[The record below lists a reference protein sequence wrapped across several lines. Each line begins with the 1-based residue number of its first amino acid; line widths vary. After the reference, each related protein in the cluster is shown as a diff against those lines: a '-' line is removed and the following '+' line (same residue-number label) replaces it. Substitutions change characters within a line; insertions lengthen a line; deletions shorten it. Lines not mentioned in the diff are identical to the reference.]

1 MSNMRY
7 QMRSACTRAYTH
19 TRFMCVNRPTTPA
32 QNMFAMFRSPQLIKS
47 YNKLPL
53 PHDHVYLFGGG
64 GTGELIDDIYFT
76 NITQPVSPF
85 FSFVNYRSAN
95 YYPATG
101 VCELSEMDRITLAGS
116 SSFQMADGKWIACDQ
131 PRDTRH
137 ASAGGVEQSTAAVTL
152 ELGCVGM
159 RVLRSILNTKQIVW
173 SGVGDQSSC
182 ANLLKYC
189 QSKGH

>member
-1 MSNMRY
+1 MHFIRFVMSNMRY

-53 PHDHVYLFGGG
+53 PHGQVYLFGGG

-85 FSFVNYRSAN
+85 FRLLITDRPTTIRRPASASC
-95 YYPATG
+95 P
-101 VCELSEMDRITLAGS
+101 
-116 SSFQMADGKWIACDQ
+116 KWIELRWPVPVRSKWPMVSGSLAVSRVTPVTHRREALSSQLQQLRLNWVALEC
-131 PRDTRH
+131 
-137 ASAGGVEQSTAAVTL
+137 AYCVQS
-152 ELGCVGM
+152 
-159 RVLRSILNTKQIVW
+159 SIQNKS
-173 SGVGDQSSC
+173 SGVAWETSQVV
-182 ANLLKYC
+182 LIF
-189 QSKGH
+189 